1 MLICILLFIIYIFF
15 ISLCLYASTNLKPQ
29 KIYSQT
35 NDGIS
40 IIVAIR
46 NGESSLPNLINF
58 LKKQDYSAPIE
69 FILVDDDS
77 NDKTG
82 HIILEASRSD
92 NRFRYYSSNKGNSLL
107 SHKKKALDV
116 GIQNA
121 SYNNLL
127 FTDVDCI
134 IPSTWASTM
143 SSYFSNGYNY
153 LVGPSIVNSENKE
166 NNVSRFQRID
176 FLLLMIICRASSY
189 LGYPLASSG
198 QNQGFTKALYSKVGG
213 FIKIKSFIGD
223 DTAFLQHCSNIGCRA
238 CFVDDKSAIIFSR
251 KEFKISNF
259 IQQRIRWVSD
269 ANKLWKL
276 NSKFFVVI
284 FLSFIFYISLPIL
297 MIYYMTNYLIII
309 LILTIKFL
317 YEYILLS
324 FGSKYFNAKISIHEF
339 ILWQIFNIPYIIVV
353 GIMSYFSRYLL
364 WKGRKINC

>member
-15 ISLCLYASTNLKPQ
+15 ILLCLYASTNLKPQ
-29 KIYSQT
+29 EIHSQI
-35 NDGIS
+35 NEGVS

-69 FILVDDDS
+69 FILVDDESHD
-77 NDKTG
+77 NTG
-82 HIILEASRSD
+82 DIILKASQLDS
-92 NRFRYYSSNKGNSLL
+92 RFRYCSSSEGNSLL
-107 SHKKKALDV
+107 SHKKKALDA
-116 GIQNA
+116 GIQSA
-121 SYNNLL
+121 RYNNLL

-134 IPSTWASTM
+134 ISSIWVSTM

-153 LVGPSIVNSENKE
+153 LVGPSIVDSKNKV

-223 DTAFLQHCSNIGCRA
+223 DTAFLQYCTNIGCRA
-238 CFVDDKSAIIFSR
+238 CFVDNKAAIIFSR

-259 IQQRIRWVSD
+259 IYQRIRWVSD

-276 NSKFFVVI
+276 NFNFFSVI
-284 FLSFIFYISLPIL
+284 FLSFIFYISFSIL
-297 MIYYMTNYLIII
+297 IIYNITNYLIII
-309 LILTIKFL
+309 SILIIKFL
-317 YEYILLS
+317 NEYILLS
-324 FGSKYFNAKISIHEF
+324 VGSKYFNVKVSTHEF
-339 ILWQIFNIPYIIVV
+339 ILWQIFHIPYIIVV